1 MGISEEKM
9 KIVIKNY
16 FEKECNVNT
25 SIRKAF
31 EKGFRLGVLKG
42 MQINNNEEV
51 KADADS
57 D

>member
-16 FEKECNVNT
+16 FEKECSVNT
-25 SIRKAF
+25 SIREAF

-42 MQINNNEEV
+42 MQINNKEGV
-51 KADADS
+51 KADDK
-57 D
+57 